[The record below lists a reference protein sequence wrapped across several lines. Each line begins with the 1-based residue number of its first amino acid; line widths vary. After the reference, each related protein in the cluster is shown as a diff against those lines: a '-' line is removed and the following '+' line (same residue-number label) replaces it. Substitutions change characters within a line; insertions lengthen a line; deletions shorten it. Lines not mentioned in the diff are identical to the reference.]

1 MWLYFCPACGDEDC
15 GGSNVAID
23 FHADCVVWHDFA
35 HDLGPEVGRIQGWTL
50 DTDDIIEGLGPY
62 TFDRNEYTTAL
73 RELLRQLQDEH
84 RAEQTRLARLAEELG
99 NRAGLWATWRG
110 RQGRHRAIDE

>member
-1 MWLYFCPACGDEDC
+1 M
-15 GGSNVAID
+15 
-23 FHADCVVWHDFA
+23 
-35 HDLGPEVGRIQGWTL
+35 